1 MSDIATNWIGSSNN
15 RVSLQGIDL
24 LSVIVGYMGIK
35 FRALLTKCDVQL
47 IAKMGDQQIQDPA
60 IQMFLNIFRAAYD
73 GPEALAMERIL
84 KQAWGHKVW
93 RVREGGCH
101 LLRHTLDKF
110 PTKVH
115 LYLDLHVIYVL
126 IRQRRLVSQN

>member
-1 MSDIATNWIGSSNN
+1 MSDIATNWIGSSNH

-24 LSVIVGYMGIK
+24 LSVVVGYMGIK

-60 IQMFLNIFRAAYD
+60 IQMFLNIFKAAYD

-84 KQAWGHKVW
+84 KQAFGHKVW

-110 PTKVH
+110 PNKVSFNH
-115 LYLDLHVIYVL
+115 KLD
-126 IRQRRLVSQN
+126 